1 MLILSLIF
9 SLFMS
14 PCEFE
19 DSNNCYWAANVQG
32 NGSGVSFIDI
42 MGTPL
47 YLEGN

>member
-14 PCEFE
+14 PCESE
-19 DSNNCYWAANVQG
+19 DSSNCYWAANVQG
-32 NGSGVSFIDI
+32 NGSGESFIDI
-42 MGTPL
+42 MGTSL

>member
-19 DSNNCYWAANVQG
+19 DSTNCYWGGGANQEGRAFV
-32 NGSGVSFIDI
+32 DI
-42 MGTPL
+42 MGQPL
-47 YLEGN
+47 YLD

>member
-19 DSNNCYWAANVQG
+19 DSTNCYWAANVQG
-32 NGSGVSFIDI
+32 NGSGESFIDI
-42 MGTPL
+42 MGTAL